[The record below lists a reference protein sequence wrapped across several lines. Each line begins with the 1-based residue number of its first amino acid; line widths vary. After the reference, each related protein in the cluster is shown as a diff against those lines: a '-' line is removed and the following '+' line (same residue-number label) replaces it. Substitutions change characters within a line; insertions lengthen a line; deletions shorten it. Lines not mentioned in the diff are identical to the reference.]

1 MQFYK
6 QHMGLLWYHMAS
18 TWHQRA
24 KLHHSKFAR
33 TEEIGHYRAR
43 KYNTGQE
50 NFGPKRLCMAHLI
63 TFYMN
68 SQAETA
74 TCYSRLFQTIKI
86 HCSPLRR
93 LHQNG
98 RGRVRR
104 QRGRTL
110 LKRATHRAL
119 TWEGTRTSKEHEP
132 GLLWSRCSSCEKH
145 PPMDHAFPS
154 NRALVPPSHRPPPAR
169 STPPTTPLLT
179 QNRNRPTRKLPPHQ
193 QATST
198 GTIPPAAAWTGILG
212 ARIRRRSSC
221 CSPLHPGCASST
233 NLVALPPRVFTPLP
247 SPSWPLFSVS
257 ALERRS
263 ESESEQKRAK
273 RRARSF
279 ARGQSPANARKEPA
293 WIKINQTSSNN
304 LNQTFIFLSLLVRIL
319 SFWLN
324 FLCAIVRMISYML
337 QK

>member
-1 MQFYK
+1 MHGTSHHF
-6 QHMGLLWYHMAS
+6 
-18 TWHQRA
+18 
-24 KLHHSKFAR
+24 LHELTSRNSNMLQSAIPNNQNPLFPLEA
-33 TEEIGHYRAR
+33 T
-43 KYNTGQE
+43 Q
-50 NFGPKRLCMAHLI
+50 PKSI
-63 TFYMN
+63 
-68 SQAETA
+68 
-74 TCYSRLFQTIKI
+74 
-86 HCSPLRR
+86 
-93 LHQNG
+93 
-98 RGRVRR
+98 VR

-119 TWEGTRTSKEHEP
+119 TWEGSRTSKEHEP

-169 STPPTTPLLT
+169 STPPTTPSLT

-198 GTIPPAAAWTGILG
+198 GTIPPAAAAWTGVLG

-221 CSPLHPGCASST
+221 CSQLHPGCASST

-263 ESESEQKRAK
+263 ESEQKRAK

-279 ARGQSPANARKEPA
+279 ARGQRPEP
-293 WIKINQTSSNN
+293 SE
-304 LNQTFIFLSLLVRIL
+304 
-319 SFWLN
+319 
-324 FLCAIVRMISYML
+324 CAKGACL
-337 QK
+337 D